1 MIARGQCETYHG
13 MPLKRLP
20 CNHKFTEYIRILFY
34 VRAICYIINH
44 TLHDMW
50 KLFSHLTP
58 ISHYHCRPL
67 SHISPFATLFVSIL
81 LRFGSFSKKL
91 NKSANHFTGPCINR
105 HESGRQFR
113 RRLKEKCFINIR
125 PIIGPHS
132 VLALFFS
139 VYCLWLEVMNVS
151 WQPPKHVV
159 TSCFYFL
166 LKIFDVSA
174 CHFNRLFHP
183 LCFVTLGIVS
193 CWRCLFHLFPFLF
206 KHRCARVINLYHSYL
221 HTVKNRRKKSSWR
234 KKPRRISK
242 NQQSYDS
249 EPERQRK
256 KRTRFEWKQF
266 RKL

>member
-1 MIARGQCETYHG
+1 M
-13 MPLKRLP
+13 L
-20 CNHKFTEYIRILFY
+20 HKY
-34 VRAICYIINH
+34 
-44 TLHDMW
+44 
-50 KLFSHLTP
+50 TP
-58 ISHYHCRPL
+58 HPRS
-67 SHISPFATLFVSIL
+67 
-81 LRFGSFSKKL
+81 SFRS
-91 NKSANHFTGPCINR
+91 
-105 HESGRQFR
+105 
-113 RRLKEKCFINIR
+113 
-125 PIIGPHS
+125 
-132 VLALFFS
+132 LALFFS

-183 LCFVTLGIVS
+183 LCFVILGIVS

-206 KHRCARVINLYHSYL
+206 KQRCARVINLYHSYL

-256 KRTRFEWKQF
+256 KEPDLNGSNLENCKSSDKKTTNYILNKVLFLCAVYDWQQCQCQRRTASLDVSLLVHTRNDFWLHTHTKKGIIISKTWIMNGIIECQREIKTAT
-266 RKL
+266 KI